1 MGVAALWFDGRS
13 SRARPVQLSLEAGA
27 EGPAL
32 VLQAD
37 GAPVLR
43 LAHGQVV
50 WPERFSARRAPESL
64 NIDLHE
70 HGTLQVDDPAAWHA
84 ACAAAGL
91 RMSWAERVQTR
102 WRVFATVLVT
112 AVALLAAFY
121 RWGTPW
127 AAAQVTRLV
136 PLSWEQQL
144 SARALADLDGGLLS
158 PSKLTPERQAQL
170 RERFTALAAQVR
182 AEQRP
187 YARYAPPLTLQFRKG
202 LGANAFALPGGTIV
216 MTDGLV
222 ETAAKNA
229 LPDEALVGVLAHEIG
244 HVMHRHTTRMVV
256 EQGVLN
262 VGLGLALGDMSWMF
276 AHASSLLTA
285 LAYRRGH
292 ETQADCFA
300 LALLQQ
306 ARVPTR
312 PMADLLLAIDTP
324 AAERQA
330 QGQESSW
337 ANIVSSH
344 PDTAGRARQLQAGHA
359 AGCS

>member
-1 MGVAALWFDGRS
+1 MLH
-13 SRARPVQLSLEAGA
+13 LS
-27 EGPAL
+27 
-32 VLQAD
+32 
-37 GAPVLR
+37 
-43 LAHGQVV
+43 HTQVV
-50 WPERFSARRAPESL
+50 WPERFSARRSPTSL

-70 HGTLQVDDPAAWHA
+70 HGTLQVDDPAAWYQ
-84 ACAAAGL
+84 ACEAAGL
-91 RMSWAERVQTR
+91 RGSFAERMQTR
-102 WRVFATVLVT
+102 WRVFAGVMVAAL
-112 AVALLAAFY
+112 ALLGAFY

-136 PLSWEQQL
+136 PLTWEQQL
-144 SARALADLDGGLLS
+144 SARALADLDHGLLS
-158 PSKLTPERQAQL
+158 PSQLPKERQAQL
-170 RERFTALAAQVR
+170 RERFDTLAAQMR
-182 AEQRP
+182 PAQRP
-187 YARYAPPLTLQFRKG
+187 YARYGPSLSLQFRKG

-222 ETAAKNA
+222 EAAAKNN

-300 LALLQQ
+300 LSLLREAQ
-306 ARVPTR
+306 VPTR
-312 PMADLLLAIDTP
+312 PMADLLLAIDT
-324 AAERQA
+324 AAGERQ
-330 QGQESSW
+330 QQRRESSW
-337 ANIVSSH
+337 ADIVSSH
-344 PDTAGRARQLQAGHA
+344 PDTAARARQLQAGHE